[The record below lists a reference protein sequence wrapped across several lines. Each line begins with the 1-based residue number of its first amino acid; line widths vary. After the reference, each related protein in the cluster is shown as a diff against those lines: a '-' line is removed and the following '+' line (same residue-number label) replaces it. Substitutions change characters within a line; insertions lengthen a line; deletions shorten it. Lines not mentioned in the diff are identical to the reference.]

1 MSEGGAPEPEPDNPL
16 GTLLVVQD
24 LDTAIAQHERRKV
37 TLAERAAL
45 QALGER
51 AAASNRVASELTG
64 RRDELAGRLA
74 HLEEQARA
82 VVARRKTLEDRLLSA
97 RGAAGRDL
105 QAIEG
110 EVAQLATRRDQLE
123 GEELLL
129 MEEQEPLDV
138 ALAGHRAELGE
149 MTAESRRL
157 QARVAELD
165 TEIDAEL
172 AELIARRE
180 AEAARLPEPLAR
192 RYEDLRRRLG
202 GTGAARLVGDRCDGC
217 HLTLPAMEVD
227 RIRHLP
233 PDAVVTCDQCGRILV
248 RASLAPES

>member
-1 MSEGGAPEPEPDNPL
+1 VSGDAGPETEPDNPL

-24 LDTAIAQHERRKV
+24 LDTAIAQHEHRK
-37 TLAERAAL
+37 LSLPERAAL

-51 AAASNRVASELTG
+51 ATASNRVAGELTG

-74 HLEEQARA
+74 HLEEQSRA
-82 VVARRKTLEDRLLSA
+82 VVTRRKTLEDRLLSA

-110 EVAQLATRRDQLE
+110 EVAQLATRLDQLE
-123 GEELLL
+123 EEELVV
-129 MEEQEPLDV
+129 MEQQEPLDV
-138 ALAGHRAELGE
+138 ALAGHRAELAE

-165 TEIDAEL
+165 AEIGTEL
-172 AELIARRE
+172 AELTARR
-180 AEAARLPEPLAR
+180 AQEAARLPEALAR
-192 RYEDLRRRLG
+192 RYEDLRHRLG

-248 RASLAPES
+248 RASLAPEG